1 MLIGMHQVLVLVPW
15 TKLALRVSH
24 VSDCMTYDLV
34 TSITVITQL
43 GMFIT
48 IYVTKLANSL
58 QLHSL
63 VENKQGSSC
72 KPISLSIM
80 GYGSLYNYIIHA
92 ALIATMHISLLAI
105 SFGSIQKCTNVQSI
119 YMWYFKVW
127 YSAMVSYVRQKFSWY
142 TWQLGHAEYSKKH
155 RTDNLGCLL
164 AMNNWGTCIPQQNH
178 VYFTTSLL

>member
-1 MLIGMHQVLVLVPW
+1 MWVILQQKDVDQSLTGRCGTHKKDVADCINADMNASSTSLGTL

-43 GMFIT
+43 GMFIA

-63 VENKQGSSC
+63 VKNKQGLSC

-92 ALIATMHISLLAI
+92 ALVATMHISLLAI

-119 YMWYFKVW
+119 YMWCF
-127 YSAMVSYVRQKFSWY
+127 
-142 TWQLGHAEYSKKH
+142 
-155 RTDNLGCLL
+155 
-164 AMNNWGTCIPQQNH
+164 
-178 VYFTTSLL
+178 

>member
-1 MLIGMHQVLVLVPW
+1 MLIWMHQVLVLVPW

-43 GMFIT
+43 GMFIA

-63 VENKQGSSC
+63 VKYKQGLSC

-119 YMWYFKVW
+119 YMWCFEVW
-127 YSAMVSYVRQKFSWY
+127 YSAMVSYRRRRFLSTGAY
-142 TWQLGHAEYSKKH
+142 RDYSDKM
-155 RTDNLGCLL
+155 G
-164 AMNNWGTCIPQQNH
+164 A
-178 VYFTTSLL
+178 